1 MAVSV
6 KDNSQSTNFS
16 SYIVISDLQDDAT
29 ENDLL
34 TGGAGSVNVLII
46 ENESNSSGDAN
57 HFHLYDSNSPT
68 VGAGGTAQ
76 EMKIRNRNSAGVARI
91 MTVFIKNG
99 HSFTNLSAAA
109 STAADASDNP
119 TGVTN
124 LIILGS

>member
-1 MAVSV
+1 MAVQV

-29 ENDLL
+29 EKDLL
-34 TGGAGSVNVLII
+34 TGGSGSVNVVVI
-46 ENESNSSGDAN
+46 ENESSSSGDAN
-57 HFHLYDSNSPT
+57 HVHFYDTNNPS
-68 VGAGGTAQ
+68 VGAGGTGQ
-76 EMKIRNRNSAGVARI
+76 EMKFRNRNSAGVARI
-91 MTVFIKNG
+91 MTVFIKSG
-99 HSFTNLSAAA
+99 HSFTTLSVAA